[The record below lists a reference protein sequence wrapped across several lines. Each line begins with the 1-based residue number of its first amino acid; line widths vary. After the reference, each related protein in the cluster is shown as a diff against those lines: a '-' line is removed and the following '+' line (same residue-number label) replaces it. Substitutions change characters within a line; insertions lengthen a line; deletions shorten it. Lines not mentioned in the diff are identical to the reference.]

1 MSEKKIKLY
10 FDCDTG
16 IDDAMALGYLLAE
29 SDKVDILAIGTVCG
43 NVAADAGARNT
54 LELARLAGFPA
65 IPVAVGERDYLRQAY
80 LCDVQHIHGDNGIG
94 DIALEAS
101 HAKLAPLPAPE
112 LLVELARAHPG
123 ELDILATG
131 PLTNIAKALQL
142 EPALGELIGTLTI
155 MGGAALAPGN
165 RTPVAEANIACDPEA
180 AAMVFKA
187 MKNIVMVPL
196 DVTMSHTF
204 EEADRLKLLS
214 AESRF
219 AQAIGQMLERY
230 IQFYINTYGRKACAL
245 HDPVAAVLAVQ
256 GIGACFAPN
265 VKVTIDD
272 SDGPGRGQTL
282 CDMRGRYMNYPPQP
296 DANCHVVLS
305 TELNM
310 SELLLAKLLS
320 LPAEPHKQ

>member
-29 SDKVDILAIGTVCG
+29 NDKVDILAIGTVCG
-43 NVAADAGARNT
+43 NVTADAGARNT

-65 IPVAVGERDYLRQAY
+65 IPVAVGERDYLRHVY

-94 DIALEAS
+94 DISLEAS
-101 HAKLAPLPAPE
+101 NAKLAPLSAPE
-112 LLVELARAHPG
+112 LLVKLAKANPG
-123 ELDILATG
+123 ELDVLATG

-180 AAMVFKA
+180 AAIVFKA

-219 AQAIGQMLERY
+219 AQAIGRMLERY

-245 HDPVAAVLAVQ
+245 HDPVAAVLAIQ
-256 GIGACFAPN
+256 GIGACLAPK

-272 SDGPGRGQTL
+272 SDGLGRGQTI
-282 CDMRGRYMNYPPQP
+282 CDMRGRYMNYPAQR

-310 SELLLAKLLS
+310 SELLLTKLLS
-320 LPAEPHKQ
+320 LA

>member
-1 MSEKKIKLY
+1 MSAQKIKLY

-29 SDKVDILAIGTVCG
+29 SEKVDILAIGTVCG
-43 NVAADAGARNT
+43 NVAADLGARNT
-54 LELARLAGFPA
+54 LKLAHLAGFPA
-65 IPVAVGERDYLRQAY
+65 IPVAVGERDFLCHEY

-94 DIALEAS
+94 DIVLEDS
-101 HAKLAPLPAPE
+101 TAKIAPLSAPE
-112 LLVELARAHPG
+112 LLVKLAKEYPG

-131 PLTNIAKALQL
+131 PLTNIAKALLL
-142 EPALGELIGTLTI
+142 EPALAELIGTLTI

-180 AAMVFKA
+180 AAIVFKT

-214 AESRF
+214 SESQF
-219 AQAIGQMLERY
+219 ARAIGQMLERY
-230 IQFYINTYGRKACAL
+230 IKFYIDTYGRKACAL

-256 GIGACFAPN
+256 GIGACRAPK
-265 VKVTIDD
+265 VKVTVND
-272 SDGPGRGQTL
+272 SDGLGRGQTI
-282 CDMRGRYMNYPPQP
+282 CDMRGRYMNYPEQR

-310 SELLLAKLLS
+310 SEVLLTKLLS
-320 LPAEPHKQ
+320 LA

>member
-1 MSEKKIKLY
+1 MSTQKIKLY

-29 SDKVDILAIGTVCG
+29 SDKVDILAIGMVCG
-43 NVAADAGARNT
+43 NVAADSGARNT

-65 IPVAVGERDYLRQAY
+65 IPVAVGERDYLRHEY

-94 DIALEAS
+94 DIVLEAS
-101 HAKLAPLPAPE
+101 TAKITPLSAPE
-112 LLVELARAHPG
+112 LLVKLAKAHPG

-142 EPALGELIGTLTI
+142 EPALAELIGTLTI

-180 AAMVFKA
+180 AAIVFKA
-187 MKNIVMVPL
+187 MKKIVMVPL

-214 AESRF
+214 ADSRF
-219 AQAIGQMLERY
+219 AQAIGQMLELY
-230 IQFYINTYGRKACAL
+230 IKFYIDTYGRKACAL
-245 HDPVAAVLAVQ
+245 HDPVAAVLAIQ
-256 GIGACFAPN
+256 GIGACHAPKVN
-265 VKVTIDD
+265 VTVDD
-272 SDGPGRGQTL
+272 SDGPGRGQTI
-282 CDMRGRYMNYPPQP
+282 CDMRGRYMNYPPQR
-296 DANCHVVLS
+296 DANCQVVLS

-310 SELLLAKLLS
+310 SELLLTKLLS
-320 LPAEPHKQ
+320 LA